1 MRVSLRGHQ
10 EARMKLYYHP
20 VSTTSRPIMM
30 FAADSGITLDYQLVD
45 LFTGAHMQ
53 PDFAAI
59 NPSQQ
64 VPVLDDDG
72 FVLTEC
78 SAILKYLAEKT
89 GSPAYPSDLRQ
100 RARVNERMDWLNTG
114 LARDLLYGF
123 CYPQSMAHHKRQ
135 DDATHANTLAWGRQN
150 ARRWLGIL
158 DEQIIGPNNAYLC
171 GDSITLADYLGAAIL
186 SHGEVEQL
194 DYAHW
199 RNISRWLASM
209 KARPNWDSVQSAFQQ
224 YWVQPC
230 ANNKY
235 EPL

>member
-1 MRVSLRGHQ
+1 
-10 EARMKLYYHP
+10 MKLYYHP

-45 LFTGAHMQ
+45 LFAGAHMQ

-135 DDATHANTLAWGRQN
+135 DDATHAAGSASSTSRSSA
-150 ARRWLGIL
+150 
-158 DEQIIGPNNAYLC
+158 PTTPTC
-171 GDSITLADYLGAAIL
+171 AAT
-186 SHGEVEQL
+186 
-194 DYAHW
+194 A
-199 RNISRWLASM
+199 SRWPTTWAPQFCRT
-209 KARPNWDSVQSAFQQ
+209 ARWSNSTTRTGATSAAGS
-224 YWVQPC
+224 PR
-230 ANNKY
+230 
-235 EPL
+235 